1 MAILDEIESLKD
13 QITTLKDALHN
24 SEDEKQQLQIQYQDQ
39 LQNVNDLKMEIEE
52 WKCKKN
58 QLKTATVAMVVYTF
72 CNTLSL
78 LNKLFCFRYL

>member
-24 SEDEKQQLQIQYQDQ
+24 SEDEKEQLQIQYQDQ

-52 WKCKKN
+52 WKCKKESN
-58 QLKTATVAMVVYTF
+58 
-72 CNTLSL
+72 
-78 LNKLFCFRYL
+78 